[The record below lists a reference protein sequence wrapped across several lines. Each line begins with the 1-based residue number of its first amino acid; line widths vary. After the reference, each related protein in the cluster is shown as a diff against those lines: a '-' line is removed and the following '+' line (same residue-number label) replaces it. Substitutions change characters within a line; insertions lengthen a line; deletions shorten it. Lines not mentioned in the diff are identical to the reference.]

1 MLRVSCAAGLACV
14 LSRRGLVAARLG
26 VVLSAAVVVVVMGG
40 VGVAGAAGLPA
51 SGWSVQSVAEP
62 TSFSASVGGA
72 SYKVEVTNVG
82 SVASAGVYTVVDRLP
97 AGLTAAGAS
106 WSATNSFRGEASEE
120 GVCTVEEAGAVV
132 RCTRE
137 ESIPSLTPSL
147 RLIEISVTV
156 GAGAEGTLVNHVEM
170 FGGGAVATATTDTP
184 TVVTQGS
191 PVPLGFGLSQFGLS
205 LRGPAGAADTGAG
218 THPGGL
224 STTFAFNS
232 VWGLAQSP
240 GKPQGPYPVRQ
251 VKQIVTELPA
261 GVIGD
266 ALAAPTCPLYLVTDV
281 TEGDVPACPSATRV
295 GWLTLNEGGGE
306 SPDTDLSLI
315 NVTPEQGFAAEFA
328 VYLPSV
334 QRAESLY
341 ARVVGSGAGT
351 RVLVFSQPQDR
362 FPEINAVSVAFFGD
376 PAASDSSPLTRVP
389 FFTEP
394 SDCAAAGFTSRIYV
408 DSWEEPAATEPD
420 GLPVDLSE
428 PQWKSAESTLAPVT
442 GCEALQFHPS
452 LTFAPEPSHRGADEP
467 AGYESTLTIPQNED
481 PGGRATPPLKSTIVT
496 LPAGVA
502 VSPSAANGLLGCEL
516 SAAELDSSTPGH
528 CPAASR
534 VGEVE
539 GVTPLLEEKDKLK
552 GGVYVAQPPCS
563 PCSEAQAEKGE
574 VFAIYLELASANRG
588 VYVKVRGKVEVGG
601 AGQYSR
607 EAGLQ
612 PGQIRTTFAETP
624 QQPVSEL
631 KFKFNGGAR
640 APLANPQSC
649 GTFTTL
655 ASLEPWSAPYS
666 GPNTIQEPS
675 FVIGGCENRFSPA
688 FSAGTV
694 SGQAGSY
701 SPFTAT
707 FTRHDGEQ
715 DLSGITLNEPAG
727 LSAKIA
733 GIPQCPEAQANAGSC
748 PAASKIGTATA
759 AAGSGSEPFWQS
771 GNVYLT
777 GPYHGAPFGLS
788 VVVPAIA
795 GPYNLGNIVV
805 RAAISI
811 NPYTAAATVTSDPL
825 PQSVDGVPLR
835 VQTVNVT
842 VGQGNDFTFNA
853 TNCSPAAI
861 TATLTGAQ
869 GATAPVSTPYEPAN
883 CANMKFAPKLSA
895 STSGKASK
903 AGGASLDVKISYPVG
918 PAGTYANIKST
929 KVFLPKQ
936 LPSRLTTL
944 QKACLAATFEADPAN
959 CPAASDVGT
968 ATATTPLLN
977 VPLSG
982 PAYLVSHGG
991 AAFPDLE
998 IILQGENVTI
1008 ILDGKTDIKKGI
1020 TSSTFNTIPDAPVS
1034 SFELKLPTGK
1044 YSILATNIPEKLQYN
1059 LCGQTLNMPTQI
1071 TSQNGASLTQTT
1083 KITTTGCPKAKKA
1096 KPHKK
1101 AKKAAKP
1108 KPRSK

>member
-1 MLRVSCAAGLACV
+1 M
-14 LSRRGLVAARLG
+14 RGKLM
-26 VVLSAAVVVVVMGG
+26 VVVVLLVPGMLLAFASSSA
-40 VGVAGAAGLPA
+40 VAAGPVA
-51 SGWSVQSVAEP
+51 AWGVQSVAVP
-62 TSFSASVGGA
+62 TSFSASVGTT
-72 SYKVEVTNVG
+72 SYTVGVTNVG
-82 SVASAGVYTVVDRLP
+82 SRASSGVYTLVDRLP

-106 WSATNSFRGEASEE
+106 WSGTNSFRGDESEE
-120 GVCTVEEAGAVV
+120 GVCTVEEAGTVV

-137 ESIPSLTPSL
+137 ESVPALTPAL
-147 RLIEISVTV
+147 RVIGISVTV
-156 GAGAEGTLVNHVEM
+156 NPGVEGTKVNHVEIS
-170 FGGGAVATATTDTP
+170 GGGATATATADTP

-191 PVPLGFGLSQFGLS
+191 LAEPLRFGLSEFGLS
-205 LRGPAGAADTGAG
+205 LPGADGAPDTRAGG
-218 THPGGL
+218 HPGGL
-224 STTFAFNS
+224 STALAFNS
-232 VWGLAQSP
+232 AWQLPQAS
-240 GKPQGPYPVRQ
+240 GKHVSSYPVQQ

-261 GVIGD
+261 GVVGD
-266 ALAAPTCPLYLVTDV
+266 ALATPTCPLYLVTNKA
-281 TEGDVPACPSATRV
+281 GDTSVCPAATQV
-295 GWLTLNEGGGE
+295 GWLTLLE
-306 SPDTDLSLI
+306 SPEEAPNTDLGI
-315 NVTPEQGFAAEFA
+315 YNVTPEHGFAAEFA
-328 VYLPSV
+328 VYLRSL
-334 QRAESLY
+334 QRAENLY
-341 ARVVGSGAGT
+341 AKVVGSGPDT

-362 FPEINAVSVAFFGD
+362 VPEISAVSATFFGD
-376 PAASDSSPLTRVP
+376 PAVADSSPLAQVP
-389 FFTEP
+389 FLTEP
-394 SDCAAAGFTSRIYV
+394 SDCSASGFTGRIYV
-408 DSWEEPAATEPD
+408 DSWEEPARSEPD

-428 PQWKSAESTLAPVT
+428 PQWKKAESSLPPVT

-452 LTFAPEPSHRGADEP
+452 LTFAPEAAHRQADEP
-467 AGYESTLTIPQNED
+467 AGYESVLQIPQSED
-481 PGGRATPPLKSTIVT
+481 PNVPATPPLKNTVVT

-502 VSPSAANGLLGCEL
+502 VSPSAANGLVGCEL
-516 SAAELDSSTPGH
+516 SAAELDSSRPGH
-528 CPAASR
+528 CPTASK

-539 GVTPLLEEKDKLK
+539 ALTPVLEEPLK
-552 GGVYVAQPPCS
+552 GGVYVEQPPCGAGGAA
-563 PCSEAQAEKGE
+563 CTEAQAERGE
-574 VFAIYLELASANRG
+574 VFGLYLELANENRG
-588 VYVKVRGKVEVGG
+588 VYVKVRGNVEVGG

-631 KFKFNGGAR
+631 KLRFNNGPR
-640 APLANPQSC
+640 APLANPQTC
-649 GTFTTL
+649 GVFTTI

-666 GPNTIQEPS
+666 GPNAIQQPA
-675 FVIGGCENRFSPA
+675 FAIGGCENRFSPA
-688 FSAGTV
+688 FSAGTIN
-694 SGQAGSY
+694 SQAGAY

-707 FTRHDGEQ
+707 FARHDGEQ

-733 GIPQCPEAQANAGSC
+733 GIPQCPEAAANAGTCS
-748 PAASKIGTATA
+748 AASRIGTAAA
-759 AAGSGSEPFWQS
+759 AAGSGTEPFWQS

-777 GPYHGAPFGLS
+777 GPYHGAPYGLS
-788 VVVPAIA
+788 VVVPAKA

-805 RAAISI
+805 RAAITI
-811 NPYTAAATVTSDPL
+811 NPYTAAASVTSNPL

-842 VGQGNDFTFNA
+842 VGQENNFTFNA
-853 TNCSPAAI
+853 TNCSPASV
-861 TATLTGAQ
+861 TATLTSAQ
-869 GATAPVSTPYEPAN
+869 GATAQVANPYEPAS
-883 CANMKFAPKLSA
+883 CASMKFAPKLSA

-903 AGGASLDVKISYPVG
+903 AGGASLDVKVSYPAG
-918 PAGTYANIKST
+918 AAGTYANIKTT

-944 QKACLAATFEADPAN
+944 QKACLAATFEANPAS

-968 ATATTPLLN
+968 ATANTPLLN

-998 IILQGENVTI
+998 VVLQGENVTI

-1059 LCGQTLNMPTQI
+1059 LCGQTLTMPTLI
-1071 TSQNGASLTQTT
+1071 TGQNGATINQTT
-1083 KITTTGCPKAKKA
+1083 KITTTGCPKAKHT

-1108 KPRSK
+1108 NPRSK